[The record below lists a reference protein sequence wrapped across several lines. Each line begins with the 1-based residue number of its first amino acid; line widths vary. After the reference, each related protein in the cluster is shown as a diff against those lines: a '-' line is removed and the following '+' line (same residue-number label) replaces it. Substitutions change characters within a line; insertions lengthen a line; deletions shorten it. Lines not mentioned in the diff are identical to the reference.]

1 MDFVKCSADFTFG
14 STINPKP
21 VRSKFLTKVLGFF
34 ENSRESLTV
43 IPEKSFRVNLGQHSW
58 EFSRPITQR
67 NNFVFVSNRLQS
79 RFTGWHEMTCPLAAE
94 MGPIEGRMERAKVR
108 YFLFEVASLRICEP
122 FFSFV
127 FSPPNGVM
135 VLGIPSGDHGT
146 GDRIASLPTT
156 CQGHALRLRYKYH
169 EKSPEFVSGN
179 SGFFF

>member
-1 MDFVKCSADFTFG
+1 MIPGLLSYRDF
-14 STINPKP
+14 
-21 VRSKFLTKVLGFF
+21 
-34 ENSRESLTV
+34 RE
-43 IPEKSFRVNLGQHSW
+43 
-58 EFSRPITQR
+58 
-67 NNFVFVSNRLQS
+67 
-79 RFTGWHEMTCPLAAE
+79 TGPCPLAAK
-94 MGPIEGRMERAKVR
+94 MGPIEGRMESAKVR
-108 YFLFEVASLRICEP
+108 YFLIEVASLRICEP